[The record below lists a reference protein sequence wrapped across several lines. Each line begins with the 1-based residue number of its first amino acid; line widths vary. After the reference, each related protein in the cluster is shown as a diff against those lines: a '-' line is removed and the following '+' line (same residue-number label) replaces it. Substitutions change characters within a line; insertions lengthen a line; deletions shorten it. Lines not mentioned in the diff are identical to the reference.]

1 MNKKIVVLPG
11 DGIGPEITEQALK
24 VVKVISELFNVSI
37 DTTTM
42 LIGGASIDE
51 TGAPLTEEVITHC
64 KESDG
69 VFLGAVGGP
78 KWDNLSTEERPEK
91 GLLGLRKELD
101 LFTNLRPIR
110 GYDALIDA
118 STLKKKYV
126 QGIDLVVVR
135 ELTGGI
141 YFGEPRF
148 TEEKKGI
155 VRSVD
160 TMEYSTPE
168 IERIARVAFD
178 IASGRRKKVISVDKA
193 NVLASS
199 QLWRKAVEHVSQDYS
214 GIEFNNM
221 LVDNCAMQL
230 IRNPKQFDVILTTN
244 MFGDILSDEASMLT
258 GSLGMLPSASL
269 GEGPGLFEP
278 VHGSAPDIAG
288 ENLAN
293 PLAAIGSVALMCRY
307 SLDMGE
313 AGNIIEKA
321 VEKVLERGY
330 RTADIGSG
338 SSQTVSCSAM
348 GDAVVEMI
356 MNRGK

>member
-1 MNKKIVVLPG
+1 MKKKIIVLPG
-11 DGIGPEITEQALK
+11 DGIGPEITEQAVRVLK
-24 VVKVISELFNVSI
+24 ITSVLFNVSI
-37 DTTTM
+37 DVQEM
-42 LIGGASIDE
+42 LIGGISIDNIGVPI
-51 TGAPLTEEVITHC
+51 TDDVIKSC

-69 VFLGAVGGP
+69 IFLGAVGGP
-78 KWDNLSTEERPEK
+78 QWDNLSTEVRPEK
-91 GLLGLRKELD
+91 GLLRLRKELE
-101 LFTNLRPIR
+101 LYTNLRPVK
-110 GYDALIDA
+110 GFTSLISS

-126 QGIDLVVVR
+126 KDIDLVVVR

-141 YFGEPRF
+141 YFGGPRF
-148 TEEKKGI
+148 IEKKNG
-155 VRSVD
+155 VTRAVD

-168 IERIARVAFD
+168 IERIARVAFNT
-178 IASGRRKKVISVDKA
+178 ALHRRKKVISVDKA
-193 NVLASS
+193 NVLSSS
-199 QLWRKAVEHVSQDYS
+199 QLWRKTVEKIAQDYS
-214 GIEFNNM
+214 KVEFKNM

-288 ENLAN
+288 KNWAN
-293 PLAAIGSVALMCRY
+293 PLAAIGSIALMFRH
-307 SLDMGE
+307 SFHMDQ
-313 AGNIIEKA
+313 AGRIIEQA

-330 RTADIGSG
+330 RTADLSNTFR
-338 SSQTVSCSAM
+338 SVNCSTM

-356 MNRGK
+356 KNCNE